1 MKRPAV
7 LEESIP
13 YISKMAIGNAG
24 MECRNSK
31 RVPPFSPHLFRKGKK
46 NQQKLKTTEKRR
58 TPENSLKGRNDG
70 RLMPGARRR
79 PPYSSGRRPCRHR
92 THWAR
97 WAYWRHRGSLWWNNL
112 IASTPQA
119 SNLSSVVWCLTSG
132 EAPCHFERSEAKS
145 RNLSATCCPAPT
157 ASQYS
162 T

>member
-46 NQQKLKTTEKRR
+46 SAKA
-58 TPENSLKGRNDG
+58 ENHKETQDSRNPLQGRNDG

-79 PPYSSGRRPCRHR
+79 TPYRSGRRPCRHR

-97 WAYWRHRGSLWWNNL
+97 WAIGDTGFLCSACLYSSNL
-112 IASTPQA
+112 IPQICPF
-119 SNLSSVVWCLTSG
+119 SSDRLIVSLSDYLFSSILKTQISILSSEV
-132 EAPCHFERSEAKS
+132 
-145 RNLSATCCPAPT
+145 
-157 ASQYS
+157 
-162 T
+162 